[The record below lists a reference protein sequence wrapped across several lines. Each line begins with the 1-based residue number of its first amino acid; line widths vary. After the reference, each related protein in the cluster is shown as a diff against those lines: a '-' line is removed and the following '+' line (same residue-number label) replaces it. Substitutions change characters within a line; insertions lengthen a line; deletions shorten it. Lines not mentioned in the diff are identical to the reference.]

1 MLSRKVDFRLIIV
14 FCLYV
19 RYKHRREPVTLLV
32 AGPDVQVI
40 AEDGSGLRQLILDA
54 HRNYQPG
61 ERVADSTMS

>member
-1 MLSRKVDFRLIIV
+1 M
-14 FCLYV
+14 
-19 RYKHRREPVTLLV
+19 TLLV

-40 AEDGSGLRQLILDA
+40 AEDGSGLRQLTLDA

>member
-1 MLSRKVDFRLIIV
+1 
-14 FCLYV
+14 
-19 RYKHRREPVTLLV
+19 VTLLV